1 MAADIAKQPSR
12 PEGEEANDHPGILGR
27 FIPYFRNPENVLK
40 AKTDATLLVWVVL
53 AGIMKELDQTAT
65 TQAYVSG
72 MREDLELH
80 GNELVWFQTYFSI
93 SYAIT
98 IIPSQMLQSM
108 VHMLFSRSM
117 RALTSANTHCAVPS
131 IAYFANC

>member
-1 MAADIAKQPSR
+1 MAANINEQPIR
-12 PEGEEANDHPGILGR
+12 PEGGETNNHPGILGR
-27 FIPYFRNPENVLK
+27 FIPYLRNPENVLK

-72 MREDLELH
+72 MREDLELY

-93 SYAIT
+93 AYAIT

-108 VHMLFSRSM
+108 VYILSSKSTK
-117 RALTSANTHCAVPS
+117 ALPPR
-131 IAYFANC
+131 